1 MKNTEFLNNYN
12 DFLQE
17 TKNSKNTILS
27 YHSNVTRFFSDIQKS
42 PDEITQQDIVDYIN
56 QKKSSLKGSSLRL
69 MKASIKDFL
78 IFMESDITFD
88 VQIKVNK
95 TQVQSIPSEQDFKK
109 IFFYAGLKGGYEGI
123 RNQTMISVL
132 YHTGLRIDETR
143 CLEIEDLDLDE
154 KYIYVFGK
162 GAKRRTVP
170 INDTLFSVL
179 VEYLKVRLLMPGTN
193 ALFLSAG
200 KNHNGDKISYGAFR
214 QIIKGCCNSA
224 GYSNLSP
231 YCFRHSFCT
240 KLIKSGASLSV
251 IACLMGHSD
260 TSSIPYYY
268 VPDNLDGRDAVK
280 ALNF

>member
-1 MKNTEFLNNYN
+1 MNNTEFLKDYY
-12 DFLQE
+12 DFLFE
-17 TKNSKNTILS
+17 TKNTNNTVS
-27 YHSNVTRFFSDIQKS
+27 TYHANVTRFFSDIQKS
-42 PDEITQQDIVDYIN
+42 PDEITQQDIIDYLE
-56 QKKSSLKGSSLRL
+56 QKRESLKPSSLRL
-69 MKASIKDFL
+69 MKASIQDFL
-78 IFMESDITFD
+78 LFIESDIKIEIT
-88 VQIKVNK
+88 IKSPK
-95 TQVQSIPSEQDFKK
+95 FAPQAIPSEQDFKK
-109 IFFYAGLKGGYEGI
+109 IFFYAGLKGGYEGL
-123 RNQTMISVL
+123 RNQTILSVL
-132 YHTGLRIDETR
+132 YHTGMRIDETR
-143 CLEIEDLDLDE
+143 CLEIEDIDLDE

-170 INDTLFSVL
+170 INETLYSVL
-179 VEYLKVRLLMPGTN
+179 VEYLKVRLLMSGTN

-200 KNHNGDKISYGAFR
+200 KNHKGDRFSYGAFR
-214 QIIKGCCNSA
+214 QVIKGCCNSA